1 MNLASSTG
9 QHLFSSHPNLVLL
22 AGEIVFQFFSCAF
35 ATTTALKSEI
45 TIVWHYYGISAVVV
59 VCIRNNGGVIS
70 KSYIPTD
77 DRECAN
83 I

>member
-9 QHLFSSHPNLVLL
+9 QHLFSSHPNLVL

-35 ATTTALKSEI
+35 ATTAALKSEI

-59 VCIRNNGGVIS
+59 VCIRNNDGVIS